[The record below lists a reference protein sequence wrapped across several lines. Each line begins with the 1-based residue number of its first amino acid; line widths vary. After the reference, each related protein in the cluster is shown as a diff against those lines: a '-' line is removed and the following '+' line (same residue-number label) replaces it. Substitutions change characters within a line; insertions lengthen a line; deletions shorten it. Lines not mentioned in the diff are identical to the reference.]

1 MSPLPSSTN
10 AAAVSRENCPMAD
23 GRMLMADWIWL
34 KLLPSTTAP
43 LPTRSWRPQ
52 RSAGPLWTPPRRL
65 AYPSLPNNEA
75 APPAQHHPRVRLR
88 GLPLQRPLG
97 HRIVYTTVSSRSL
110 HQTGSSWLGCPVGSS
125 QRRSPQQGCELIL
138 IQHQLRWSPTS
149 SACNNN
155 MKALIYVR
163 LGTTSMSRLD
173 YVQKGLIQIICRE
186 SDMG

>member
-1 MSPLPSSTN
+1 MSPLPSSTD
-10 AAAVSRENCPMAD
+10 AAAVSRENCPMAY

-34 KLLPSTTAP
+34 KLLPSTTAA

-75 APPAQHHPRVRLR
+75 APPSQHHPRVRLR

-97 HRIVYTTVSSRSL
+97 HRIVYDRVESQSSPDWKQLVRVPS
-110 HQTGSSWLGCPVGSS
+110 
-125 QRRSPQQGCELIL
+125 RQQSEEKSAARLRADR

-163 LGTTSMSRLD
+163 LGTTSMPRLD